1 MGKPT
6 VVAQCALA
14 LLVVRADDVRLDLD
28 VGLMY
33 AWLLIV
39 ARVVI
44 VVVDHLVRV
53 AIVGV
58 GVVHLGVRRCKVAKQ
73 LLLLLGYILNL

>member
-28 VGLMY
+28 VGLVH
-33 AWLLIV
+33 AWLLLV
-39 ARVVI
+39 ARVV
-44 VVVDHLVRV
+44 VVVIDHLVRV
-53 AIVGV
+53 AIGAV
-58 GVVHLGVRRCKVAKQ
+58 GVVHLGVRRCKVAKR
-73 LLLLLGYILNL
+73 LLLLGDILNL

>member
-6 VVAQCALA
+6 VVAHCAQA

-28 VGLMY
+28 VGLVH
-33 AWLLIV
+33 AGLLLV
-39 ARVVI
+39 ARV
-44 VVVDHLVRV
+44 VVVDHLVGV

-58 GVVHLGVRRCKVAKQ
+58 GVVHRGVRRCEVAQ
-73 LLLLLGYILNL
+73 RLLLGDLSLEWG

>member
-6 VVAQCALA
+6 VVTHCALA

-28 VGLMY
+28 VGLVH
-33 AWLLIV
+33 AWLLLV
-39 ARVVI
+39 ARV

-53 AIVGV
+53 VVVVVVGD
-58 GVVHLGVRRCKVAKQ
+58 VVHWDVRR
-73 LLLLLGYILNL
+73 